1 MLLRL
6 RLAIGHARR
15 AIWLMAMIYAV
26 SIAAGIAMAHS
37 NNRMALRFRDTLVRR
52 ANRTDPAARA
62 DAAGAH
68 ARAAALDFS
77 RDLVLVAFP
86 DTVGGL
92 TLILPVALGAYR
104 GWVGGLFPSTERTPA
119 GSTMWNPPPTTSSSC
134 SFRSAGS
141 SSQPLAASI
150 SDGRPFDGTERSSAQ
165 AGSASRGVRSSTRCG
180 CTRSLCRC
188 LRWAPPSSFSGGE
201 KRISVSATGPSS
213 SPSCSSPWPR
223 CRSASRSPRWSSLE

>member
-104 GWVGGLFPSTERTPA
+104 GWVGGIVSVDGAHSSRFHNVESASYYVIVVLVQVCGFVLAAA
-119 GSTMWNPPPTTSSSC
+119 GGIHLGWATLRRNGALIGPGWFRIS
-134 SFRSAGS
+134 RSALVDALWLYTLIVPLFAVGS
-141 SSQPLAASI
+141 SVEFFW
-150 SDGRPFDGTERSSAQ
+150 R
-165 AGSASRGVRSSTRCG
+165 
-180 CTRSLCRC
+180 
-188 LRWAPPSSFSGGE
+188 
-201 KRISVSATGPSS
+201 
-213 SPSCSSPWPR
+213 
-223 CRSASRSPRWSSLE
+223 